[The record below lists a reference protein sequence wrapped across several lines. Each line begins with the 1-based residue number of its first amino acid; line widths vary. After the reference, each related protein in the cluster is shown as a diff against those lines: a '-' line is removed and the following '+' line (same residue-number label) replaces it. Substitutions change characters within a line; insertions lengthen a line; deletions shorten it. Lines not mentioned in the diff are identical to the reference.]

1 MKEKIAYALWAC
13 LYILCV
19 GLAFIDPPQGF
30 GKYVLLLIELIFF
43 LPGLWLLVE
52 GIKQRNRKLLLR
64 LRIVCICSLALTML
78 AIVAFFLS
86 TNASDAVNQTWFDIL
101 ALVSAPMLC
110 SAYWALSWFLWA
122 CLLMG
127 TLCKPNKNKKEK

>member
-1 MKEKIAYALWAC
+1 MKEKIAYAIWAC

-30 GKYVLLLIELIFF
+30 GKYILILIELIFF

-52 GIKQRNRKLLLR
+52 GIKGNHRKMLLR
-64 LRIVCICSLALTML
+64 LRIVSICSLALTMIFMAATFL
-78 AIVAFFLS
+78 TVTSPAGETVAQLL
-86 TNASDAVNQTWFDIL
+86 IM
-101 ALVSAPMLC
+101 VSAPMFC
-110 SAYWALSWFLWA
+110 SEYWVLSWFLWA

-127 TLCKPNKNKKEK
+127 TLCKPNKKREEN